1 MNYKLGLDDA
11 VYTLLFFMISL
22 KIPRKQPK
30 MFLPELKLKD
40 C

>member
-1 MNYKLGLDDA
+1 MNCNAKN
-11 VYTLLFFMISL
+11 VIIFMNSPRIL
-22 KIPRKQPK
+22 KKQPK

>member
-1 MNYKLGLDDA
+1 MKFHTKNVIIFMN
-11 VYTLLFFMISL
+11 SL
-22 KIPRKQPK
+22 RILKKQPK

>member
-1 MNYKLGLDDA
+1 MKFHTKNVIIFMN
-11 VYTLLFFMISL
+11 SL
-22 KIPRKQPK
+22 RIPKKQPK